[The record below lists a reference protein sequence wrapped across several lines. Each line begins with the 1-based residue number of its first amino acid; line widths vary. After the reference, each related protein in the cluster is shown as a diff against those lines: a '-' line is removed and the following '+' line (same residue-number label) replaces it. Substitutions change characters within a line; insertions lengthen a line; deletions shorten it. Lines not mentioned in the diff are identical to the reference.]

1 MAIFDDT
8 SKLYEPP
15 HVNPNPPDPSDTADD
30 DAARGPSR
38 SQKKREVEALQDLGA
53 LLVELPPAQF
63 KRMELPDEL
72 RAAVVACRKITQNG
86 ALRRQKQFIGKLMR
100 NIDAGP
106 IQAQLDAFQG
116 VNAAETARLH
126 QAERWRDR
134 LLAESEA
141 LTVFMND
148 YPAADA
154 TRLHQLIRAAHDETA
169 KNKPPRAFRELF
181 QLIRESMRTDNPS

>member
-1 MAIFDDT
+1 MNPKPIDPPDT
-8 SKLYEPP
+8 S
-15 HVNPNPPDPSDTADD
+15 DD
-30 DAARGPSR
+30 DATRGPSR
-38 SQKKREVEALQDLGA
+38 SQKKREVEALQDLGT
-53 LLVELPPAQF
+53 LLVELPAAQF
-63 KRMELPDEL
+63 KRMDLPEEL
-72 RAAVVACRKITQNG
+72 RAAVTTCRKITQNG

-100 NIDAGP
+100 SIDAAP
-106 IQAQLDAFQG
+106 IQAQLDAFHG

-148 YPAADA
+148 FPTADA
-154 TRLHQLIRAAHDETA
+154 TRLRQLIRAAHDETA

-181 QLIRESMRTDNPS
+181 QLIRESMRGDNPS

>member
-1 MAIFDDT
+1 M
-8 SKLYEPP
+8 
-15 HVNPNPPDPSDTADD
+15 NPKPNDPSEPSDD

-53 LLVELPPAQF
+53 QLVELPATQL
-63 KRMELPDEL
+63 KRMDLPDEL
-72 RAAVVACRKITQNG
+72 RAAVTACRKITQNG

-100 NIDAGP
+100 SIDAAP
-106 IQAQLDAFQG
+106 IQAQLDAFNG

-126 QAERWRDR
+126 QAERWRDQ
-134 LLAESEA
+134 LLAGSEA
-141 LTVFMND
+141 LTDFLNH

-154 TRLHQLIRAAHDETA
+154 TRLRQLIRAAHDETA

-181 QLIRESMRTDNPS
+181 QLIRQSMQADKN